1 MNGNKKFLAM
11 AVLCAVASVGFVLP
25 AAAEETMTHD
35 LDEVIVE
42 ADRDALPGG
51 YITSISSNGILGKGS
66 IMDIPFSKTS
76 FSNKTI
82 EQFNDPTAPLT
93 SVLINTPSV
102 RSSSYGLYNDFSIR
116 GIHTTGYALYV
127 NGVPGMFTQSTIPTN
142 FAERIEV
149 NAGPNMGIEGTTL
162 NESAGG
168 MVNMVSKKATDKP
181 INRIT
186 QIFSGKS
193 TYGQIID
200 IGQRFGKNKSWGL
213 RINAE
218 NISGKTSVDNEE
230 LTNRDIFI
238 NLDHRDE
245 NSTSNL
251 FAGYRQSKIKNPRG
265 AFQLGPNVTAMPSAP
280 KNTLNYGYDGQ
291 EAALDTWMVT
301 LNHEQKIGK
310 DVVAFFNGGY
320 SRYDLYKNITWRAVD
335 PYIITSND
343 GTFTAH
349 SDRDG
354 GFPMDSYYLQT
365 GIKGKITTGTV
376 THNLAGTVDRMWKYG
391 YSQYSNGGPN
401 MVDTPN
407 AGNIYEGRY
416 DGKIPNLN
424 INHNGFYRSNRTN
437 YWGWTLAD
445 NIEFGKATVLLGLHG
460 HHTDTQSYGK
470 DSVKSN
476 DTSPTYGIM
485 YKPTDKLSVYAS
497 HSESFAA
504 GSVVGSGYKNTDAIL
519 DPAKTKQNEVG
530 VKYQA
535 GQMTTSLSFFEITK
549 ASQKVQPQPVG
560 LPLLTN
566 GGENTYKGIELAVNG
581 KISDKWALM
590 GGFMYLDAE
599 QKKTKNGDLDG
610 IAVNGVAKWNAVL
623 TAEYAP
629 DKSTSFWGRGVYT
642 GNAKI
647 NNEKFTVPSSLVF
660 DLGASYKTKLGTTP
674 VTVSATCYNVL
685 NKDYWLPQGGYSS
698 GNRGNLA
705 IGTPRTLMLSAQFEL

>member
-1 MNGNKKFLAM
+1 MNEKKKFLAM

-25 AAAEETMTHD
+25 ASAEETMQHD

-51 YITSISSNGILGKGS
+51 YIISKSKNGILGEGS
-66 IMDIPFSKTS
+66 IMNIPFTKTS

-82 EQFNDPTAPLT
+82 EKFNDPTAPLT

-168 MVNMVSKKATDKP
+168 MVNMVSKKAADEP

-218 NISGKTSVDNEE
+218 NISGNTSVDDEE

-245 NSTSNL
+245 NSSSNL

-265 AFQLGPNVTAMPSAP
+265 AFQLGNDVTQMPSAP

-310 DVVAFFNGGY
+310 EVVAFFNGGY

-335 PYIITSND
+335 PYIITDND

-365 GIKGKITTGTV
+365 GLKGKLTTGAL

-391 YSQYSNGGPN
+391 YSQYSNGGTS

-416 DGKIPNLN
+416 DGKIPALD
-424 INHNGFYRSNRTN
+424 INHNGFYRSSRTN

-445 NIEFGKATVLLGLHG
+445 NIEIGKANLLLGLHG
-460 HHTDTQSYGK
+460 HHAETLSYGK
-470 DSVKSN
+470 SGVKA
-476 DTSPTYGIM
+476 DATSPTYGIM
-485 YKPTDKLSVYAS
+485 YKPTDKLSLYTS
-497 HSESFAA
+497 HSESFSA
-504 GSVVGSGYKNTDAIL
+504 GSVIGKDYANEGSIL
-519 DPAKTKQNEVG
+519 DPAKTKQNEIG
-530 VKYQA
+530 IKYKM
-535 GQMTTSLSFFEITK
+535 GQLLTSLSAFEITK
-549 ASQKVQPQPVG
+549 ESQKVQYQSGIAKPF
-560 LPLLTN
+560 LTN
-566 GGENTYKGIELAVNG
+566 NGENEYKGIEFSING
-581 KISDKWALM
+581 KVSDKWTLM
-590 GGFMYLDAE
+590 GGLMYLNAE
-599 QKKTKNGDLDG
+599 QKKTKTGNLDG

-623 TAEYAP
+623 TAEYTP
-629 DKSTSFWGRGVYT
+629 DTKTSVWGRGIYT
-642 GNAKI
+642 GTAKI

-660 DLGASYKTKLGTTP
+660 DLGISHKAKLGTTP
-674 VTVSATCYNVL
+674 ITISATCYNVL
-685 NKDYWLPQGGYSS
+685 NKDYWIPQGGYSN
-698 GNRGNLA
+698 GNIA
-705 IGTPRTLMLSAQFEL
+705 IGTPRTFMLSAQFDL